1 MHLLN
6 TKTIYL
12 SNYYPENDS
21 ELIKNV
27 AIESG
32 TKVTFDLSN
41 IVNENSNNLG
51 VYKTKFNFGDGVEK
65 NYNSTLFFDGVKNTF
80 KFPQTVEH
88 DYFISSLVSPSTGQA
103 KFFYKNGKTFNIL
116 LSVFFTL
123 DNNID
128 RELITG
134 FNNGFVALSADS
146 LLGLVDNDNN
156 FYNEIIQNSSIEE
169 LTLSIPTVGRS
180 LSAFTFVT
188 STDTPYAGSTARIP
202 FSATDP
208 GNITSLLYA
217 GFTMQV
223 TRLVE
228 FLLNPDGS
236 ITNITIIRSL

>member
-12 SNYYPENDS
+12 SNYYPETDS
-21 ELIKNV
+21 EILKNI

-41 IVNENSNNLG
+41 IVNENSNRLG
-51 VYKTKFNFGDGVEK
+51 VYKTFFNFGDGEEK
-65 NYNSTLFFDGVKNTF
+65 YISSKLFFNGVQNTF
-80 KFPQTVEH
+80 NFPQTVEH
-88 DYFISSLVSPSTGQA
+88 DYFISSLVSPSTGCA
-103 KFFYKNGKTFNIL
+103 KFFYKNGNTFNIL
-116 LSVFFTL
+116 LNIFFTL

-146 LLGLVDNDNN
+146 LLGLIDNDNN

-169 LTLSIPTVGRS
+169 LTLSIPTVSRS

-188 STDTPYAGSTARIP
+188 STNTPYAFSTARIP

-228 FLLNPDGS
+228 FLINPDGS
-236 ITNITIIRSL
+236 INNITIVRSL